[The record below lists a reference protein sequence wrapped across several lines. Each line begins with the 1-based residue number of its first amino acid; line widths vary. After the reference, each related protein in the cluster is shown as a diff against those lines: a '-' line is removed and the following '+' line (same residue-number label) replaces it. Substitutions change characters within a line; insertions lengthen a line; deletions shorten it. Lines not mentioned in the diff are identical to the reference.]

1 MRDRRH
7 GAPWAGLCGA
17 WALALITAGVPADG
31 AQAQGAPPGTSQSS
45 RAPDYPTV
53 AVADYVLACMA
64 ANGEGRDTL
73 ERCACSIDVIGTLLP
88 FDAYEEAETFL
99 SLGLVTGERG
109 VLFRTS
115 EASKEAVDRLRRAQI
130 EAELRCF

>member
-1 MRDRRH
+1 MRDRRG
-7 GAPWAGLCGA
+7 GALGTTARAG
-17 WALALITAGVPADG
+17 ALAAAMAALAGGAG
-31 AQAQGAPPGTSQSS
+31 AQPASPGTPATS
-45 RAPDYPTV
+45 RAADYPTV
-53 AVADYVLACMA
+53 AVADYVMGCMA

-88 FDAYEEAETFL
+88 YEAYEEAETFL

-115 EASKEAVDRLRRAQI
+115 EASKEAVDRLREAQI

>member
-1 MRDRRH
+1 MRNRGRKATLV
-7 GAPWAGLCGA
+7 GAFVALMAAGA
-17 WALALITAGVPADG
+17 EAQPAL
-31 AQAQGAPPGTSQSS
+31 PGTPVTT
-45 RAPDYPTV
+45 RASDYPTV
-53 AVADYVLACMA
+53 AVADYVLACMK

-88 FDAYEEAETFL
+88 YDAYEEAETFL

-109 VLFRTS
+109 VIFRTS

>member
-1 MRDRRH
+1 MSNRGRKTTLV
-7 GAPWAGLCGA
+7 GALL
-17 WALALITAGVPADG
+17 ALAAAGAEAQPASP
-31 AQAQGAPPGTSQSS
+31 APS
-45 RAPDYPTV
+45 RAADYPTV

-88 FDAYEEAETFL
+88 YDAYEEAETFR
-99 SLGLVTGERG
+99 SLGLITGERG
-109 VLFRTS
+109 AMFRTS
-115 EASKEAVDRLRRAQI
+115 EASKEAVDRLRQAQI